1 MVVVKGTLR
10 VIGVGQDIELRVVS
24 FLTRARQVTDD
35 VVFIDL
41 GSEDETKILVEEI
54 GCTLLETD
62 ENNLLNLTKVL
73 HESNLEPV
81 DNYLIINVNK
91 EWSLREFPLHLNRS
105 REGWDVYVGLVSD
118 SGDVDNP
125 SESILSES
133 RFQHCSLSHNGLQ
146 ELSKSP
152 MSCTAHDLSAALR
165 VRIVQSTALPTLPQR
180 ESLATA
186 SRFAQL
192 FMWMIQ
198 SRHPLFL
205 FGIPGLVL
213 FILGYRLSGG
223 VVDTFTELTTESL
236 GVTFATIA
244 MTLFGLF
251 AMMVALMLYIMGK
264 QVEQIQAQ
272 YEWPNKE

>member
-1 MVVVKGTLR
+1 MVKGTLR
-10 VIGVGQDIELRVVS
+10 VIGIGQDIELRVVS

-54 GCTLLETD
+54 GCTLLETK
-62 ENNLLNLTKVL
+62 ENDLQNISNVL
-73 HESNLEPV
+73 IESDLEPV

-118 SGDVDNP
+118 SVDVDTP
-125 SESILSES
+125 SESVLSQS
-133 RFQHCSLSHNGLQ
+133 KFQHASLSNEGLQ
-146 ELSKSP
+146 ELSS
-152 MSCTAHDLSAALR
+152 SLDSSTAHDLSDNLR
-165 VRIVQSTALPTLPQR
+165 VRIVKSTALPTLPQR

-251 AMMVALMLYIMGK
+251 AMMIALMLYIMGK

>member
-1 MVVVKGTLR
+1 VVKGTLR
-10 VIGVGQDIELRVVS
+10 VIGIGQDIELRVVS

-62 ENNLLNLTKVL
+62 ENNLLHISKLIC
-73 HESNLEPV
+73 ESELEPA

-118 SGDVDNP
+118 SGDVESP
-125 SESILSES
+125 SESVLFES
-133 RFQHCSLSHNGLQ
+133 QYQHASLSHDGLI
-146 ELSKSP
+146 ELSKS
-152 MSCTAHDLSAALR
+152 SISNTAHDLSVDLR
-165 VRIVQSTALPTLPQR
+165 VRIVQSTTLPTLPQR

-251 AMMVALMLYIMGK
+251 AMMIALMLYIMGK

>member
-1 MVVVKGTLR
+1 MVKGTLR

-73 HESNLEPV
+73 NESNLEPV

-152 MSCTAHDLSAALR
+152 ISCTAHDLSAALR